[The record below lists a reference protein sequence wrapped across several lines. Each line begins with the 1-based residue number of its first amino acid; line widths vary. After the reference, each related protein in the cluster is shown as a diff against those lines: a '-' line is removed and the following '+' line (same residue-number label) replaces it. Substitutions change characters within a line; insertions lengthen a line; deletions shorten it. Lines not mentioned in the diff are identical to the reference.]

1 MGSSGV
7 VGFTRVHHG
16 DRWGHLVL
24 LGSLASTLAVV
35 GSFGLFACALW
46 AVGFIWGRLVNSR
59 APWGSFGSFGVLRFT
74 RSRPWG
80 LSLYLVL
87 LSSLE
92 RVVGFTGARPL
103 GSCVHARSLGSL
115 ARALGN
121 ALGDVGF
128 IRAHPGVHWSHLRPL
143 ISLLSAVGVV
153 GFTRAHPRGLWD
165 YPGSLGTLA
174 CALVVVGFIRGR
186 WVNSRAPWGSF
197 GSDGAVVFTRVRP
210 ACRWVHPW

>member
-1 MGSSGV
+1 M
-7 VGFTRVHHG
+7 HHG
-16 DRWGHLVL
+16 DRWGHLVF

-35 GSFGLFACALW
+35 GSFGLFTCALW

-103 GSCVHARSLGSL
+103 GSCIHARSLGSL

-121 ALGDVGF
+121 ALGVHSGAPWCSLVSSAAIDFTLV
-128 IRAHPGVHWSHLRPL
+128 RPG
-143 ISLLSAVGVV
+143 
-153 GFTRAHPRGLWD
+153 
-165 YPGSLGTLA
+165 
-174 CALVVVGFIRGR
+174 GR
-186 WVNSRAPWGSF
+186 WVHSRTP
-197 GSDGAVVFTRVRP
+197 
-210 ACRWVHPW
+210 